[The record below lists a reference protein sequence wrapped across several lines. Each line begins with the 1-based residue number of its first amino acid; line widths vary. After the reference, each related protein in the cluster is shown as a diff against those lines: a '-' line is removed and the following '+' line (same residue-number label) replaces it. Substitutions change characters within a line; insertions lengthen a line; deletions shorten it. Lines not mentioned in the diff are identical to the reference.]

1 MLLVLGYNSFD
12 DFIESEKNDPMEIE
26 EVIKYLDKIKIK
38 IPFEN
43 NAFENDTSL
52 VNNLVGNYIGYFY
65 SLEKRMIR
73 MIL

>member
-1 MLLVLGYNSFD
+1 
-12 DFIESEKNDPMEIE
+12 MEIE

-43 NAFENDTSL
+43 DTSL

-65 SLEKRMIR
+65 LFFGKTNDKNDTSTYSRCIYSL
-73 MIL
+73 